1 MRWGYNAPWPPPHF
15 KRYTD
20 DANTNTLIYTP
31 MGLFNFG
38 IYFDGDERF
47 NTADVAARLFLCPSI
62 PVKSVTGIIA
72 KLKKKEV
79 SIDKFY
85 TTTDKYIEE
94 LKLRIGKDEHLAETM
109 EERYK
114 EWSLT
119 FYQLTEDEI
128 KFIQEH
134 YDISDLDIGVDWT
147 AEYEFKDNDDE
158 EENEENDDEDNSYEE
173 DEDDEDDEE
182 DDDE

>member
-1 MRWGYNAPWPPPHF
+1 
-15 KRYTD
+15 
-20 DANTNTLIYTP
+20 
-31 MGLFNFG
+31 MGHFNFG

-85 TTTDKYIEE
+85 TTTDQYIEE
-94 LKLRIGKDEHLAETM
+94 LKLRIGKDEHLTETM

-114 EWSLT
+114 EWCLT

-128 KFIQEH
+128 KFILEH
-134 YDISDLDIGVDWT
+134 YDIADFEIGVDWT

-158 EENEENDDEDNSYEE
+158 EENEDDEDDDDDNSYEDDEDGDDDE
-173 DEDDEDDEE
+173 DEDEDE
-182 DDDE
+182 

>member
-1 MRWGYNAPWPPPHF
+1 
-15 KRYTD
+15 
-20 DANTNTLIYTP
+20 
-31 MGLFNFG
+31 MGHFNFG

-62 PVKSVTGIIA
+62 PVKSVMGIIT

-114 EWSLT
+114 EWSLAH
-119 FYQLTEDEI
+119 FQLTEDEI

-147 AEYEFKDNDDE
+147 AEYEFKD
-158 EENEENDDEDNSYEE
+158 EE
-173 DEDDEDDEE
+173 DKEE
-182 DDDE
+182 DDDDDD